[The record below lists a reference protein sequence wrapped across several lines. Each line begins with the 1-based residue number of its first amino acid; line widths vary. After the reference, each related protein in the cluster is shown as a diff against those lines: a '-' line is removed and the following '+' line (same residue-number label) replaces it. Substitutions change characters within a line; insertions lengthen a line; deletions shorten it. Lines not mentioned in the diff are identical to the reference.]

1 MGLIVSSQQP
11 FDPTPRPALRKA
23 SDSTVHPATIN
34 APIDA
39 PKSLGAGH
47 HELGTTSNTSDS
59 VRTDKKEKLIAVT
72 VTMPKSLRKKLKK
85 EAKKRGQSFDEVV
98 SERLQD

>member
-1 MGLIVSSQQP
+1 MGLIVSNQQP

-23 SDSTVHPATIN
+23 GDSAVHPATIN
-34 APIDA
+34 A

-47 HELGTTSNTSDS
+47 HELGTTTNTSDS
-59 VRTDKKEKLIAVT
+59 VRKEKKEKLIAVT

-85 EAKKRGQSFDEVV
+85 EAKSRGLSFDEVV
-98 SERLQD
+98 SEHLER